1 MEMDTD
7 SWNKAVI
14 YADIAK
20 YIEPKFDTSNYKVKM
35 QLLQVKN
42 KNMIGL
48 IKNQLGRHF
57 MINFVGL
64 RQKILAI
71 LLG

>member
-1 MEMDTD
+1 
-7 SWNKAVI
+7 
-14 YADIAK
+14 
-20 YIEPKFDTSNYKVKM
+20 M

-48 IKNQLGRHF
+48 TKNQLGRHF

-71 LLG
+71 LLD